1 VIPVPLS
8 GQMMRKKTKR
18 LCSILDTETGLK
30 DACGKGKRS
39 IMLPIG
45 SDEGFVDGGLLLFEG
60 SKSGDYHQEMNAT
73 ILKTLP
79 NNAVIVLDNA
89 SYHSRKVE
97 KIPTTSGRKGDIQNW
112 LASKNIAFQA
122 VMLKAELLVLVKRK
136 HKFESYVVDEL
147 AAQEG
152 KTVLRL
158 PPYHRVASKN
168 ITFKLRDVKPLFQE
182 VVEH

>member
-30 DACGKGKRS
+30 DACGKGKRR
-39 IMLPIG
+39 IILHIG
-45 SDEGFVDGGLLLFEG
+45 SNEGFIDGGLLLFEG

-158 PPYHRVASKN
+158 PPYHCEFNPIELIWAQIKN
-168 ITFKLRDVKPLFQE
+168 
-182 VVEH
+182 

>member
-1 VIPVPLS
+1 MWEIDNLTDSTIEEIIINIIPVPLN

-45 SDEGFVDGGLLLFEG
+45 SDEGFVDGGVLLFEG

-97 KIPTTSGRKGDIQNW
+97 KIPTTS
-112 LASKNIAFQA
+112 
-122 VMLKAELLVLVKRK
+122 
-136 HKFESYVVDEL
+136 
-147 AAQEG
+147 
-152 KTVLRL
+152 
-158 PPYHRVASKN
+158 
-168 ITFKLRDVKPLFQE
+168 
-182 VVEH
+182 